1 MSSPLLSICSR
12 IFSFCCCTTS
22 WSSFSFC
29 EEKGGKKA
37 VGELASLQPLPG
49 DRILCLTMLGPGDTN

>member
-12 IFSFCCCTTS
+12 IFLFCCCITS

-29 EEKGGKKA
+29 DRKGGKKA

-49 DRILCLTMLGPGDTN
+49 DSI